1 MSQGLRFKRA
11 LALSAACAFFATAC
25 SSHGTTRVSSL
36 GGAGQTGSSGTQGP
50 AGPQGPAGTQG
61 PVGAQGSEGP
71 AGADGNVNL
80 GAAGALATGGLI
92 GPNGLAG
99 TGLLANTGDPE
110 NSPELLSQGL
120 ILTGEKAQLAA
131 GAAFYSAS
139 LVDGMLPGGTPIAGT
154 VLGVADATGQTLVQT
169 GNGEIYLIDGLTAAP
184 GDLIT
189 ATIGGATAIGGGED
203 SLLGVS
209 LLSGDQQEGSLLTLG
224 VGSDGELVT
233 LDTAVTGDVVGGV
246 EDTVGGVTEVLPVSG
261 DGDLGGVT
269 GPLGGALDDPT
280 GTLEDTVDD
289 GGGLLGGLLGNN

>member
-25 SSHGTTRVSSL
+25 SSTGGNRVSSV
-36 GGAGQTGSSGTQGP
+36 GQPVAT
-50 AGPQGPAGTQG
+50 GPQGPQGATGTQG
-61 PVGAQGSEGP
+61 ATGPQGAAGED
-71 AGADGNVNL
+71 GADGRVN
-80 GAAGALATGGLI
+80 AGQSNLVATGGLI
-92 GPNGLAG
+92 GPNGLGG

-110 NSPELLSQGL
+110 NGNELISEGL
-120 ILTGEKAQLAA
+120 VLTGDAASLAA
-131 GAAFYSAS
+131 GSAFFSAS
-139 LVDGMLPGGTPIAGT
+139 LVDSMTPGGTPIVGT
-154 VLGVADATGQTLVQT
+154 VLGVADETGQTLVQT
-169 GNGEIYLIDGLTAAP
+169 GNGEIYLVDGLLAAP

-189 ATIGGATAIGGGED
+189 ATIGDTMTIGGGEE

-209 LLSGDQQEGSLLTLG
+209 LLSGDQQEGSLVTLG
-224 VGSDGELVT
+224 ASADGELVT

-280 GTLEDTVDD
+280 GPLEDIVDD